1 MPGLPVWRTK
11 GGDIPGLVATRDIAG
26 LIRLMGHKDGS
37 VRLQATD
44 ALVSL
49 GSLPFEA
56 LIAALESLDST
67 IRMGAATALGSLRD
81 PTALPL
87 LIGRARQDKSVPVR
101 MAALLALGEIG
112 SAAGVPCACD
122 LLKDPN
128 RHVRYCAA
136 VTLTKLGWDPPD
148 RDELAYY
155 SIALQDWGKV
165 RSLGEPAAGP
175 LRRMLKDTD
184 PSTRIRLIDLLCQT
198 GSPEAA
204 GGCALA
210 LEDSRDSVR
219 YMGLISSIRC
229 GLSEESLPLL
239 LARRERTGPN
249 PAAAA
254 LLNFLFLGIG
264 YNYIGKW
271 WGFLVFMSYMTIIVL
286 AQLRMGPFL
295 PYLIAYPVTAI
306 FAVQTFFEAK
316 RIADSS
322 GVGS

>member
-1 MPGLPVWRTK
+1 MPRLRVWGPG
-11 GGDIPGLVATRDIAG
+11 GGDIPQLVATRDIAA
-26 LIRLMGHKDGS
+26 LIRLLGHKDCS
-37 VRLQATD
+37 VRSRATD
-44 ALVSL
+44 ALAAL
-49 GSLPFEA
+49 GNPVTGT

-67 IRMGAATALGSLRD
+67 VRMGAATALGSLHN
-81 PTALPL
+81 PTALPV
-87 LIGRARQDKSVPVR
+87 LIGRARHDGSIDVR

-112 SAAGVPCACD
+112 APAAIPCCRE
-122 LLKDPN
+122 LLKDTN
-128 RHVRYCAA
+128 RYVRYCAA
-136 VTLTKLGWDPPD
+136 ASLRKLSWEPSDSD
-148 RDELAYY
+148 DLAYY
-155 SIALQDWGKV
+155 MIAVQDWNEVRALGKT
-165 RSLGEPAAGP
+165 AAGP
-175 LRRMLKDTD
+175 LRTMLKDED
-184 PSTRIRLIDLLCQT
+184 PSTRIRLIELLSQ
-198 GSPEAA
+198 GGFPEAA

-210 LEDSRDSVR
+210 LKDSRDSVR

-271 WGFLVFMSYMTIIVL
+271 WGFLVFISYMTIIVL
-286 AQLRMGPFL
+286 AQLKMGPFL

-306 FAVQTFFEAK
+306 FAIQTFFEAK
-316 RIADSS
+316 KIADSS

>member
-1 MPGLPVWRTK
+1 MPRLPVSGMRSS
-11 GGDIPGLVATRDIAG
+11 DIPRLVATEDIPA
-26 LIRLMGHKDGS
+26 LIRLMGHRDCA
-37 VRLQATD
+37 VRLRATD
-44 ALVSL
+44 ALASL
-49 GSLPFEA
+49 GSPPIEA
-56 LIAALESLDST
+56 LFAALESLDSN
-67 IRMGAATALGSLRD
+67 IRIGAATALGSLHN
-81 PTALPL
+81 PIALPL
-87 LIGRARQDKSVPVR
+87 LIGRARQDKSVDVR
-101 MAALLALGEIG
+101 MAALLAIGEIG
-112 SAAGVPCACD
+112 DPAAIPFCRE
-122 LLKDPN
+122 LLKDSE
-128 RHVRYCAA
+128 RYVRYCAA
-136 VTLTKLGWDPPD
+136 VTLKKFGWDP
-148 RDELAYY
+148 RNHDEIAYY
-155 SIALQDWGKV
+155 AIALQDWDKV
-165 RSLGEPAAGP
+165 AALGDAAAEP
-175 LRRMLKDTD
+175 LRRMLKDND

-204 GGCALA
+204 AGCALA

-229 GLSEESLPLL
+229 GLSEERLPLL

-271 WGFLVFMSYMTIIVL
+271 WGFLIFMSYMTIIVL
-286 AQLRMGPFL
+286 AQLQLGPFL

-322 GVGS
+322 GVGL